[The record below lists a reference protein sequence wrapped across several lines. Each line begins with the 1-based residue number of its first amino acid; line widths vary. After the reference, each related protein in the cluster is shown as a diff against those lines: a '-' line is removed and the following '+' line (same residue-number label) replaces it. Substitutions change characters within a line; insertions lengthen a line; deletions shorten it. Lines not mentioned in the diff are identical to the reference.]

1 MIGLHDPG
9 FVGSL
14 LTPAQALINA
24 WRSRGMTGILLPTA
38 QYYNAPLSA
47 PGVLTDA
54 INPANPYTA
63 ASAAG
68 TPLWV
73 NDGSGPKGVPYLSA
87 NGMNQT
93 LIGAEA
99 ETCAC
104 YCAVFWSPAATWSS
118 YGGVLEDSSGTNT
131 PPYSNRIGNFSFGAT
146 SYDSNGSPRFVRR
159 NGVLLSAPFALAPIT
174 TPMIV
179 TVSARNVASMILEMC
194 MVADSYS
201 LQLRLAALGK
211 WSADPTS
218 AQITGAESDAS
229 IYTGIAV

>member
-1 MIGLHDPG
+1 
-9 FVGSL
+9 
-14 LTPAQALINA
+14 
-24 WRSRGMTGILLPTA
+24 
-38 QYYNAPLSA
+38 
-47 PGVLTDA
+47 
-54 INPANPYTA
+54 
-63 ASAAG
+63 
-68 TPLWV
+68 
-73 NDGSGPKGVPYLSA
+73 
-87 NGMNQT
+87 
-93 LIGAEA
+93 
-99 ETCAC
+99 
-104 YCAVFWSPAATWSS
+104 VFWSPAATWSS

-131 PPYSNRIGNFSFGAT
+131 SPYSNRIGNFNLGTT

-194 MVADSYS
+194 TVAAAFF
-201 LQLRLAALGK
+201 LQINLAALGK